1 MSKLEDEIVRDA
13 AKKALRQIPEA
24 LAKCILESYL
34 NYPPLECRDRPDLQ
48 CKTESIG
55 VEVTCCDENKFFGW
69 LKNIATGRL
78 FTTKSKD
85 SEAELFDYMYKIKLL
100 RIQLYVHMPS
110 KEQWETLSDGYK
122 KFYIQEAKNLMRV
135 RASSIMMS
143 GGDSQKRLM
152 SAITDA
158 VDGKMD
164 KLPKY
169 QQFDRMELFIS
180 LQPVALEDSRDV
192 PLIRK
197 MLQEHVFAKTP
208 CFGAVHILIGS
219 AETQSM
225 ALFTF
230 TEKDVQKTRVSLLM
244 TGKKLFKQ
252 YDIPDPRDPQ
262 RVLDKFNE
270 LDRRVD
276 ERICGVLKESYPDSA
291 WDELWEE
298 LKKKY
303 PDRDKKEESNHG
315 DQQQIP

>member
-1 MSKLEDEIVRDA
+1 
-13 AKKALRQIPEA
+13 
-24 LAKCILESYL
+24 
-34 NYPPLECRDRPDLQ
+34 
-48 CKTESIG
+48 
-55 VEVTCCDENKFFGW
+55 
-69 LKNIATGRL
+69 
-78 FTTKSKD
+78 
-85 SEAELFDYMYKIKLL
+85 MYKMKLT
-100 RIQLYVHMPS
+100 RIQLYVHMPL

-143 GGDSQKRLM
+143 GGDSQKCLMGAITQAVDKKMSKRVRASSIVLSVSSSQKRLM

-180 LQPVALEDSRDV
+180 VQLFALDDSSDV
-192 PLIRK
+192 PLIRE

-219 AETQSM
+219 AEMQSM

-262 RVLDKFNE
+262 HLYEILSQLDE
-270 LDRRVD
+270 QVD
-276 ERICGVLKESYPDSA
+276 EKLYEYLNKEYPLEDTT
-291 WDELWEE
+291 WEE
-298 LKKKY
+298 AVENEKAASLDFYQK
-303 PDRDKKEESNHG
+303 
-315 DQQQIP
+315 